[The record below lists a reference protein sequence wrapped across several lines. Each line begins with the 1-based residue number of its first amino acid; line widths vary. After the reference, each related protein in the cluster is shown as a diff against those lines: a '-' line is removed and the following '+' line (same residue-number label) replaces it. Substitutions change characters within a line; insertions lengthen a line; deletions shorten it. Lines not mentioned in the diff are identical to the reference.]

1 MTRAIDV
8 NALSRRFKDLLA
20 VDGIGFWVDKG
31 EVFGFLG
38 PNGAGKTTT
47 ISMLTTLLKPSA
59 GTATVAGHD
68 IRSDQSAVR
77 SAIGIVFQE
86 PSLDDRLTARENLN
100 FHGVLYHVPPQI
112 RRRRID
118 ELLKLVDLDTRADDI
133 VEKFSGGMK
142 RRLEIARGLLHTPEI
157 LFLDEPTIGLDPQT
171 RRSMWDHIKRLREET
186 GITIFMTTH
195 YMDEAEFCDRIAI
208 MDHASIVA
216 LDTPEGLKRM
226 VGGDMITVTTPD
238 PGDLVEFLST
248 EPVTTTVR
256 NGQVRIEVR
265 EGAPF
270 IPHLARGFK
279 GRIDAIELRRPTL
292 DDVFLKLTGRT
303 IRESELD
310 QGDLNRNRLKMMVR
324 RRRGHG

>member
-8 NALSRRFKDLLA
+8 NALTKRFGNLVA
-20 VDGIGFWVDKG
+20 VDAVDFWVDKG

-59 GTATVAGHD
+59 GSAAVAGHD

-100 FHGVLYHVPPQI
+100 FHGVLYHVPPKI
-112 RRRRID
+112 RRHRID
-118 ELLKLVDLDTRADDI
+118 DLLKLVDLDSRGDDT

-171 RRSMWDHIKRLREET
+171 RRNMWDHIKRLREDT
-186 GITIFMTTH
+186 GTTIFMTTH

-208 MDHASIVA
+208 IDHASIVA

-226 VGGDMITVTTPD
+226 VGGDVVTVRTPD
-238 PGDLVEFLST
+238 VNDLAEFLST
-248 EPVTTTVR
+248 EAVTTTVS
-256 NGQVRIEVR
+256 GGEVRIEVR

>member
-8 NALSRRFKDLLA
+8 NALTRHFGNLVA
-20 VDGIGFWVDKG
+20 VDAVDFWVNKG

-68 IRSDQSAVR
+68 IRSEQSAVR
-77 SAIGIVFQE
+77 SSIGIVFQE

-100 FHGVLYHVPPQI
+100 FHGVLYNVPPQI
-112 RRRRID
+112 RRERID
-118 ELLKLVDLDTRADDI
+118 ELLKLVDLDSRADDI

-171 RRSMWDHIKRLREET
+171 RRNMWDHIKRLREET
-186 GITIFMTTH
+186 GTTIFMTTH
-195 YMDEAEFCDRIAI
+195 YMDEAEFCNRIAI
-208 MDHASIVA
+208 MDHAGIVA

-226 VGGDMITVTTPD
+226 VGGDVITVRTPD
-238 PGDLVEFLST
+238 SNDLVDFLST
-248 EPVTTTVR
+248 EPVMTTQR
-256 NGQVRIEVR
+256 NGSIRIEVQ

-270 IPHLARGFK
+270 IPHLAREFK

-310 QGDLNRNRLKMMVR
+310 QVDLNRNRLRMMVR